1 MLEVNNF
8 NAVRITLASPDQ
20 IRSWS
25 RGEVTKPETINY
37 RTLKPERDGLFCE
50 RIFGPQKDWECACGK
65 YKRVRY
71 KGIVCDKCGVEVT
84 RAKVRRER
92 MGHIEL
98 ASPVS
103 HIWFVKGTP
112 SRIGLLLDMT
122 PRTLEQ
128 ILYFAKYVVIDIH
141 ENQRQRLVG
150 AIQQDLEAKI
160 SRQERA
166 NQEKIDE
173 LTGDLNTEIT
183 RLEEEKT
190 ERLRALEQRKE
201 ESTTTATERAAE
213 IDAQLKELDNQVLE
227 DDLAFEPAQMPIV
240 RKGDKV
246 GPDARRTLNET
257 MVQYMDRL
265 ETDTTHE
272 AESIQAEYDAQIG
285 KHQAER
291 SAIAARI
298 VNESGGDAEL
308 RTNAEQRIKKLE
320 SLKPRDTLSEMEFR
334 DYQDMAGR
342 MFRAGMGA
350 EAIRDLLRN
359 ISLDELSAQLRLET
373 HSTSGQ
379 KRKKATKR
387 LRVVESFRKSGN
399 RPEWMIMTTLPV
411 LPPDLRP
418 MVQLDGGRFATSD
431 LNDLYRR
438 VINRNNRLKRLL
450 ELQAPEIIIRNEKR
464 MLQEAVDSLIDN
476 GRRGRPVSGS
486 SNHKLKSLS
495 DMLKGKQ
502 GRFRQNLLGK
512 RVDYSGR
519 SVIVVGPT
527 LQLHQCGLPKRM
539 ALELF
544 KPFVMRKLVEKGL
557 AHNIKSAKR
566 IVERVR
572 PEVWDVLEE
581 VIQDHPVL
589 LNRAP
594 TLHRLGIQAFEPI
607 LIEGSAIQLH
617 PLVCSAFNADF
628 DGDQMAVHV
637 PLSAA
642 AKREARE
649 QMLSVNN
656 LLQPSNG
663 DPIVAPTLDMV
674 LGVYYLTTVRPNA
687 KGEGKAFSDYD
698 DAKLAYDM
706 NVIDLQAQIKLRVPA
721 VLPTNGEI
729 DEETETTSQIL
740 TTTMGRAIFNESIN
754 GVLRT
759 HGQEPLPFYNDV
771 VDRAGLKRIVA
782 ALIRRYGN
790 EDTAQVL
797 DTIKGLGFRYAT
809 QSGTTIAIS
818 DITQPSEKDNIL
830 KGADE
835 EVQRIERDY
844 RRGLITED
852 ERYNEVIEVWTKAKD
867 QVVKAV
873 AGVLDPYGPVAMMAQ
888 SGAKGNIQQISQ
900 MSGMRGLMADPSG
913 RIIELPI
920 RSSFRDGLTVLEY
933 FLSTHGA
940 RKGLAD
946 TAIRTADSGYLTR
959 RLIDV
964 SQNVIVYEEDC
975 GTEQGIWINDLTDPA
990 RRDLRLAQ
998 LPGRLLAADLIDEA
1012 TGEVVAERNT
1022 IIDEHIRDQIAAAR
1036 ELPQL
1041 YLRSPLTCEAR
1052 HGICQHCYGW
1062 HMGTRH
1068 MVQIGDAVG
1077 IVAAQSIGEP
1087 GTQLTMRTFHTGGV
1101 AGIDITSGLPRVEEL
1116 FEARVPKG
1124 KAILAE
1130 LDGVVELQRTE
1141 DSRIIKVISRQT
1153 YRDEH
1158 DLPAGYRPAVEQGQ
1172 WVEVGQAIAVPDDE
1186 NEAAIVAR
1194 LTGSAEVRGN
1204 NVTITS
1210 EEREEREY
1218 TVPASA
1224 RLKVE
1229 DGQPVQA
1236 GDLLTEGSKDPEEVL
1251 RIQGRDAVQRYLI
1264 DEVQEVYR
1272 SQGVSIND
1280 KHIEVIARQMLRKLR
1295 VDQTGDTE
1303 LLPGELVD
1311 RFEFEDKNRQVL
1323 AEGGEPATAL
1333 PVLLGVT
1340 KASLNT
1346 ESFLAAASFQ
1356 ETTKVLTEA
1365 AISGKVDKLL
1375 GLKENVIIGKLIP
1388 AGTGLAA
1395 RQQARR
1401 ERLAAQ
1407 QQLMLEAGPLP
1418 AGLLLEDGQPVTLGA
1433 PLGEGLAGVGVAERP
1448 PTRLEDLEDDDDD
1461 EELLDEE
1468 DIDLTEEP

>member
-128 ILYFAKYVVIDIH
+128 ILYFAKYVVIDVH

-166 NQEKIDE
+166 NQERIEE
-173 LTGDLNTEIT
+173 LTGDLNKELQ
-183 RLEEEKT
+183 RLETEKT
-190 ERLRALEQRKE
+190 ERLQPLESRKE
-201 ESTTTATERAAE
+201 QGTSQATERAAE
-213 IDAQLKELDNQVLE
+213 IEAQLKEVDGRVLD
-227 DDLAFEPAQMPIV
+227 DDIIFEPSQMPIV
-240 RKGDKV
+240 RKGERV
-246 GPDARRTLNET
+246 GPEARRMLIDAVKE
-257 MVQYMDRL
+257 YIDRL
-265 ETDTTHE
+265 EADTS
-272 AESIQAEYDAQIG
+272 AEQEKIAAEYDSRIDKLRYEIQEKAQKIL
-285 KHQAER
+285 
-291 SAIAARI
+291 
-298 VNESGGDAEL
+298 NESGGDAEL
-308 RTNAEQRIKKLE
+308 RVNAEARIKKLE
-320 SLKPRDTLSEMEFR
+320 SIKPRDTLSEMEYR
-334 DYQDMAGR
+334 ELQDMAGR

-359 ISLDELSAQLRLET
+359 ISLDELSSQLRMET

-594 TLHRLGIQAFEPI
+594 TLHRLGIQAFEPV
-607 LIEGSAIQLH
+607 LIEGSAIQIH

-674 LGVYYLTTVRPNA
+674 LGVYYLTTARPSA
-687 KGEGKAFSDYD
+687 RGEGKAFSDFD
-698 DAKLAYDM
+698 DAKLAYDIC
-706 NVIDLQAQIKLRVPA
+706 VIDLQAMIKLRVPSTMSA
-721 VLPTNGEI
+721 NGENE
-729 DEETETTSQIL
+729 DELGSQIVS
-740 TTTMGRAIFNESIN
+740 TTMGRAIFNEAIN
-754 GVLRT
+754 SVLRH
-759 HGQEPLPFYNDV
+759 HGQEPLPFFNEV

-797 DTIKGLGFRYAT
+797 DDIKRLGFRYAT

-818 DITQPSEKDNIL
+818 DITMPTEKDSIL
-830 KGADE
+830 RLADE

-844 RRGLITED
+844 RRGLITDD

-867 QVVKAV
+867 QVTRAV
-873 AGVLDPYGPVAMMAQ
+873 SGVLDPYGPVAMMAQ

-964 SQNVIVYEEDC
+964 AQNVIVYEDDC
-975 GTEQGIWINDLTDPA
+975 GTEQGIWITDFADPA

-998 LPGRLLAADLIDEA
+998 LPGRALAADVVDEA

-1022 IIDEHIRDQIAAAR
+1022 IIDEPLRDQIAAAR
-1036 ELPQL
+1036 EVSQI

-1052 HGICQHCYGW
+1052 HGICQLCYGW
-1062 HMGTRH
+1062 HMGTRRL
-1068 MVQIGDAVG
+1068 VQVGDAVG

-1087 GTQLTMRTFHTGGV
+1087 GTQLTMRTFHTGGL
-1101 AGIDITSGLPRVEEL
+1101 ARIDITSGLP
-1116 FEARVPKG
+1116 
-1124 KAILAE
+1124 
-1130 LDGVVELQRTE
+1130 
-1141 DSRIIKVISRQT
+1141 
-1153 YRDEH
+1153 
-1158 DLPAGYRPAVEQGQ
+1158 
-1172 WVEVGQAIAVPDDE
+1172 
-1186 NEAAIVAR
+1186 
-1194 LTGSAEVRGN
+1194 
-1204 NVTITS
+1204 
-1210 EEREEREY
+1210 
-1218 TVPASA
+1218 
-1224 RLKVE
+1224 
-1229 DGQPVQA
+1229 
-1236 GDLLTEGSKDPEEVL
+1236 
-1251 RIQGRDAVQRYLI
+1251 
-1264 DEVQEVYR
+1264 
-1272 SQGVSIND
+1272 
-1280 KHIEVIARQMLRKLR
+1280 
-1295 VDQTGDTE
+1295 
-1303 LLPGELVD
+1303 
-1311 RFEFEDKNRQVL
+1311 
-1323 AEGGEPATAL
+1323 
-1333 PVLLGVT
+1333 
-1340 KASLNT
+1340 
-1346 ESFLAAASFQ
+1346 
-1356 ETTKVLTEA
+1356 
-1365 AISGKVDKLL
+1365 
-1375 GLKENVIIGKLIP
+1375 
-1388 AGTGLAA
+1388 
-1395 RQQARR
+1395 
-1401 ERLAAQ
+1401 
-1407 QQLMLEAGPLP
+1407 
-1418 AGLLLEDGQPVTLGA
+1418 
-1433 PLGEGLAGVGVAERP
+1433 
-1448 PTRLEDLEDDDDD
+1448 
-1461 EELLDEE
+1461 
-1468 DIDLTEEP
+1468 